1 MGNDYKIIDVHVHT
15 AGPGD
20 FYENDLYWHN
30 RFEKGIGYQGVKFLK
45 GWGCKKVGDELMR
58 KVLVKQAD
66 NMKKVDYAVVL
77 AFDDVY
83 EVDGTYRGSKQVG
96 VNEDDIYSTLY
107 VSNDYARELSR
118 SNSKLLFGLSVH
130 PFRDDAIDKLDMY
143 HEEAVLCKWL
153 PSAQM
158 IDLSDDNAAA
168 QAKLI
173 PFYEKLK
180 EIKLPLLIHT
190 GKETGVPSAIDGYE
204 IYNSPKYSR
213 KALDAGVTVIL
224 AHCGCSY
231 IDYIMGNFVD
241 EVIAL
246 FDENNPDWDLYADI
260 SALFSPCRKG
270 KILNDIFTNIPTE
283 KLIYGSDFPNP
294 AKGRKE
300 SLMRALLKFKKTNLL
315 NRYYRIT
322 KKTLNKHFSNNDAEI
337 IFTNFH
343 GLLERLGRGHLIS

>member
-20 FYENDLYWHN
+20 FYENDLYWHK
-30 RFEKGIGYQGVKFLK
+30 RFEEGIGYRGVKILK

-58 KVLVKQAD
+58 EVLVKQSD
-66 NMKKVDYAVVL
+66 NMRKVDHAVVL

-83 EVDGTYRGSKQVG
+83 EVDGTYRGSKQG
-96 VNEDDIYSTLY
+96 QVNEDDIYTTLY
-107 VSNDYARELSR
+107 ISNDYARELSR

-130 PFRDDAIDKLDMY
+130 PFRDDAIEKLDLY
-143 HEEAVLCKWL
+143 HDEAVLCKWL

-158 IDLSDDNAAA
+158 IDFSPSNTVA
-168 QAKLI
+168 QAKLDT
-173 PFYEKLK
+173 FYEKLV
-180 EIKLPLLIHT
+180 EIKLPLLLHT
-190 GKETGVPSAIDGYE
+190 GVETGVPSAKEGYKE
-204 IYNSPKYSR
+204 FDRPKYS
-213 KALDAGVTVIL
+213 KTALNKGVTVIL

-231 IDYIMGNFVD
+231 IDYLQDSYVE
-241 EVIAL
+241 EVIEL
-246 FDENNPDWDLYADI
+246 FGENNPNWDLYADI

-270 KILNDIFTNIPTE
+270 KILDDIFTNIPAD

-300 SLMRALLKFKKTNLL
+300 SLIRALLRFKKTNLL
-315 NRYYRIT
+315 KRYFKIT
-322 KKTLNKHFSNNDAEI
+322 KKTLNRSYPDIDPKE

-343 GLLERLGRGHLIS
+343 RLLERLGRGHLIS